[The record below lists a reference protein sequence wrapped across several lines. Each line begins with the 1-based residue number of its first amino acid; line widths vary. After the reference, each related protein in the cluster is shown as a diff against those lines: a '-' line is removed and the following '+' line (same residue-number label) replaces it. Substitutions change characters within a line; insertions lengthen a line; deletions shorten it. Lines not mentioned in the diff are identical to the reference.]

1 MIKFSQDV
9 ENADI
14 LNTFF
19 FDLVESLKISEFE
32 EVNLFAEK
40 ISQVFPNFPKK
51 ISQIFKYSKQPSIQ
65 VSLLSIMSP
74 MISLMFQFSSV
85 SVDDIFTE
93 FKKTQDT

>member
-40 ISQVFPNFPKK
+40 ISQVFPNFLKK

-65 VSLLSIMSP
+65 VPLLSIMSP